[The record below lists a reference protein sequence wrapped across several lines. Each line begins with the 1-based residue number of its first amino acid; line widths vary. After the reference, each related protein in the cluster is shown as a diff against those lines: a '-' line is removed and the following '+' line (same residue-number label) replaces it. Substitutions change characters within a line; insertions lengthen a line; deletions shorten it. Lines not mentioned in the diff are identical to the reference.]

1 MALPPTLAVTTNATT
16 LAASS
21 QWNRRVGRSQM
32 RMVWVGMKTP
42 WPG

>member
-21 QWNRRVGRSQM
+21 QWNRRVAGPRCEWCGWAS
-32 RMVWVGMKTP
+32 KTP